1 MGFVATIVN
10 EMLIYNTHV
19 QYYPLDNTMNMTI
32 YHRHQI
38 LIRTN
43 LSVHILNHKTLRMYQ
58 ITCYT
63 H

>member
-43 LSVHILNHKTLRMYQ
+43 LSVHILNHTRL
-58 ITCYT
+58 
-63 H
+63 